1 MNDQHHDHGGEHQH
15 DAGQAACSGCPEG
28 TEGTEAPR
36 DRIAGL
42 MRVAVGVKPLIVAGL
57 VIGWAAGTDP
67 ETISAAFL

>member
-1 MNDQHHDHGGEHQH
+1 MNDQHHDHGAEHQH
-15 DAGQAACSGCPEG
+15 AADEATCSGCPES
-28 TEGTEAPR
+28 TEAPR